1 MKLKNSYHPYA
12 VTTIVF
18 WSLAYIL
25 TRLALQSFTVYA
37 LSLLRYLIASIA
49 MLAVVLATRMKAPAP
64 RDLLWFLAA
73 GACGF
78 TLYMVAFNTG
88 SVTVNASTSSV
99 VVALS
104 PVVTAVLARVFCHE
118 RLRAVQWVAIV
129 VSFAGVAVLTVLRGG
144 LAVNAGILWLLL
156 AVVLLSVFNL
166 LQRRLTK
173 TYSALQTSAF
183 SIFAG
188 TLLLLVFLPGTVPQL
203 DRAPLG
209 AWACLLVLGIGSSAI
224 AYCAWAAA
232 LARAKKTSSVTNYM
246 FVTPFL
252 ASVLGVV
259 IGGEAVPL
267 PTVVGG
273 LVIIAGLVLYHLGGR
288 LATQKETEAT
298 QDRSVIK

>member
-1 MKLKNSYHPYA
+1 MKFKDSYHPYA
-12 VTTIVF
+12 LTTIVF

-37 LSLLRYLIASIA
+37 LSLLRYLIASAA
-49 MLAVVLATRMKAPAP
+49 MLAVVLATRMKAPAR

-78 TLYMVAFNTG
+78 TLYMIAFNTG

-104 PVVTAVLARVFCHE
+104 PVVTALLARIFYQE
-118 RLRAVQWVAIV
+118 RLRAMQWAAIG

-188 TLLLLVFLPGTVPQL
+188 TFFLLVFLPGTVPQVG
-203 DRAPLG
+203 RAPLG
-209 AWACLLVLGIGSSAI
+209 AWVCLLVLGIGSSAI

-252 ASVLGVV
+252 ASVTGIVL
-259 IGGEAVPL
+259 GGEAVPL
-267 PTVVGG
+267 PTVLGG

-288 LATQKETEAT
+288 LPKREKTGAVE
-298 QDRSVIK
+298 DRGGIK